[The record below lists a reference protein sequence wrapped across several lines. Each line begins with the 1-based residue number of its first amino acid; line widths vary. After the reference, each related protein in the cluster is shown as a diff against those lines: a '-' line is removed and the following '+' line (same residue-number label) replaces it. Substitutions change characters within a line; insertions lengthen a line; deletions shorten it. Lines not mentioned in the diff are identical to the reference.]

1 MVAWG
6 DRGVSRRIVQ
16 SNNGLVNWGT
26 AGSPNGI
33 AIVQAGLLEKL
44 RFLTTTGNVTLGG
57 GTPPTGDALGPFNLY
72 QQLSLS
78 PNSNTPIFQTSGY
91 GAYLVDMLKRIEIVS
106 GTLDTNDVTVQNNDP
121 LTDVFQYPS
130 TTGNPMKFTMPI
142 PVAQRLGSLPF
153 PIGMIDLSDP
163 NVQLTLNYTPTGT
176 SSASPF
182 NIYNAT
188 VGQAPYSGGATTPTA
203 TVATPQVSLIRELWA
218 TPSSQYASVLAR
230 PAPNIAMS
238 LFDFISAWYEEAPAG
253 SSVNSATQVQWTAKV
268 NSGFLARLGCF
279 IFDGATNTGVAVG
292 SLTADNSFVIS
303 TDNSTPRY
311 TESGLAALNRMHE
324 YYGYMFPKGF
334 YAWDFMGK
342 FLTLADVMN
351 TKDTANIQLT
361 VNLSSALGSSGSLVK
376 ILRQMLIP
384 INNAA

>member
-1 MVAWG
+1 MPNWG

-33 AIVQAGLLEKL
+33 PIVQAGILERL

-57 GTPPTGDALGPFNLY
+57 GTPPTGDVLGPFDLY
-72 QQLSLS
+72 TQLSLA
-78 PNSNTPIFQTSGY
+78 PNSNTPIFQASGY
-91 GAYLVDMLKRIEIVS
+91 GAYLIDLFK
-106 GTLDTNDVTVQNNDP
+106 TLETAAGSADTNAITVAQNEPLIDVY
-121 LTDVFQYPS
+121 QYPS
-130 TTGNPMKFTMPI
+130 TTGNPMKFMLPI

-153 PIGMIDLSDP
+153 PVGMIDLADP
-163 NVQLTLNYTPTGT
+163 NVQMQFSYTPTGT
-176 SSASPF
+176 SSSSPY
-182 NIYNAT
+182 NIYNST

-218 TPSSQYASVLAR
+218 TPTQANAGVLAQ
-230 PAPNIAMS
+230 PAAGIAMS
-238 LFDFISAWYEEAPAG
+238 LFDFISAWYEEPPPGA
-253 SSVNSATQVQWTAKV
+253 SLNSATTFQWTAKV

-279 IFDGATNTGVAVG
+279 IFDSTAGVAV
-292 SLTADNSFVIS
+292 SKLVNDNSFVIS

-311 TESGLAALNRMHE
+311 TESGLAALSRMHDLYQFE
-324 YYGYMFPKGF
+324 FPLGT
-334 YAWDFMGK
+334 YVWDFLGK
-342 FLTLADVMN
+342 DLTLSDVMN

-361 VNLSSALGSSGSLVK
+361 VNLSTALSSSNVFVK

>member
-1 MVAWG
+1 MTAWG

-26 AGSPNGI
+26 AGTPNGI
-33 AIVQAGLLEKL
+33 TLVQAGILERL

-57 GTPPTGDALGPFNLY
+57 GTPPTGDALGPWNLY
-72 QQLSLS
+72 QQLSLA

-91 GAYLVDMLKRIEIVS
+91 GAYLVAFMKTAEAGV
-106 GTLDTNDVTVQNNDP
+106 GTPDTSVVATTNAEA
-121 LTDVFQYPS
+121 LTDFYQYPS
-130 TTGNPMKFTMPI
+130 TTGNPMKFTLPI

-153 PIGMIDLSDP
+153 PIGMIDLADP
-163 NVQLTLNYTPTGT
+163 NVQLAFSYTPTGT
-176 SSASPF
+176 SSGSPY

-218 TPSSQYASVLAR
+218 TPPAQYASVLAQ
-230 PAPNIAMS
+230 PAPGIAMS
-238 LFDFISAWYEEAPAG
+238 LFDFVSAWYEETPQGA
-253 SSVNSATQVQWTAKV
+253 SVNSATTFQWTAKV

-279 IFDGATNTGVAVG
+279 IFDGGTNTGVAVG
-292 SLTADNSFVIS
+292 SLVNDNSFVIS
-303 TDNSTPRY
+303 TDNATPRY
-311 TESGLAALNRMHE
+311 TESGLAALNRQFD
-324 YYGYMFPKGF
+324 YYRQRVPQGF
-334 YAWDFMGK
+334 YSWDFLGK
-342 FLTLADVMN
+342 QLTLSDVMN

-361 VNLSSALGSSGSLVK
+361 VNLSSALGSSGSAVK